1 MRRFPKLNRSDSIYY
16 RVFLAVLAP
25 LLATFS
31 LFGMYL
37 WIGEDLPKLAM
48 LSLLSVIV
56 GLAIALLVAADRMR
70 YLLRPIGVVNRAIQR
85 VRSGQLDARVEKL
98 SSGEMGELEAGFN
111 AMAQELANSQE
122 ELQEKIDQATREA
135 QESMEVVEIRN
146 AELDLARRRAIE
158 ASRAK
163 SEFLAN
169 MSHEIRTPMNGVIGF
184 TRLLGKTE
192 LNDQQQHFLQTIERS
207 ASSLLRIVDDI
218 LDFSRLE
225 SGKLVLNHEPF
236 KLRECVENA
245 VTLWAPQ
252 AHAKELELVWMV
264 YSDVADCLVGDETRI
279 LQILN
284 NLVGNA
290 VKFTEHGEIVVRVM
304 LEEEAEHF
312 IRVTFSISD
321 TGIGIPH
328 DERQRLF
335 VAFDQG
341 SAGGNRL
348 FGGTGLGLS
357 ICHALAM
364 AMNGEIRVDSDPG
377 KGSDFRVT
385 LQLDRDPD
393 APTAMH
399 TASLNRKGLLIDRHE
414 LSRIA
419 LQHAFNDMGLAI
431 DAHAKLPVSNSFDP
445 SPYALIVVG
454 CSANEQQMQET
465 VDFLGRLATNSQL
478 PVIVLVSSSEEDQLT
493 RFTDAG
499 AMYCLSKPPQI
510 RHLKESLKGCLTAAG
525 STTSMTAA
533 SDTYIQMAP
542 ESGPDRVKP
551 LMGKTCIAADD
562 HSVNLQLITYLLR
575 DMGAEVLQA
584 SNGHEAVAL
593 AHDHAVDM
601 IFLDV
606 HMPHLNGLDAAHQI
620 RSSHIGHSVP
630 IVALTADAAERNQR
644 EIGRAGIDRYLIKP
658 VAEEDLRQII
668 HELLEGAPGTA
679 AFVSAGG
686 VTRQA
691 TTERPVRDPAQALR
705 IAGGSA
711 SIAAKLFEELCRELP
726 SSLSELR
733 ACFAARN
740 WSELWQ
746 LSHRLHGASA
756 VCGVPALYHAMG
768 ELQRAVWL
776 EDESSVDSLLGRV
789 ANEIDL
795 VLASTEALS
804 G

>member
-1 MRRFPKLNRSDSIYY
+1 MQKFPKFNRSDSIYY
-16 RVFLAVLAP
+16 RVFLAILAP

-37 WIGEDLPKLAM
+37 WIGENQPKLAM
-48 LSLLSVIV
+48 LCLLSMIV
-56 GLAIALLVAADRMR
+56 GLAIALLVAADRLR
-70 YLLRPIGVVNRAIQR
+70 YLLRPLGVVNRAIQR
-85 VRSGQLDARVEKL
+85 VRSGQLDARVEKV

-122 ELQEKIDQATREA
+122 ELQDKIDQATREA

-192 LNDQQQHFLQTIERS
+192 LNDQQRHFLQTIERS

-236 KLRECVENA
+236 GLRECVENA

-252 AHAKELELVWMV
+252 AHAKALELVWMV
-264 YSDVADCLVGDETRI
+264 YSDVVDDVVGDETRI

-290 VKFTEHGEIVVRVM
+290 VKFTEQGEIVVRVM

-312 IRVTFSISD
+312 VRITFSISD

-341 SAGGNRL
+341 SASGNRL

-357 ICHALAM
+357 ICYALAT
-364 AMNGEIRVDSDPG
+364 AMNGEIRVNSEPG

-393 APTAMH
+393 APATTHA
-399 TASLNRKGLLIDRHE
+399 TPLNRRGLLIDQHD

-431 DAHAKLPVSNSFDP
+431 DDFTNLPILNGFDP
-445 SPYALIVVG
+445 TPYALMVIG
-454 CSANEQQMQET
+454 CSADERQMKET
-465 VDFLGRLATNSQL
+465 VDFVSRLVANFQL

-493 RFTDAG
+493 RFTEAG

-510 RHLKESLKGCLTAAG
+510 RHLQESLRGCLTAG
-525 STTSMTAA
+525 STTVAA
-533 SDTYIQMAP
+533 AKDAQTQTTPDSAP
-542 ESGPDRVKP
+542 DKTKP
-551 LMGKTCIAADD
+551 LTGKTCIAADD

-593 AHDHAVDM
+593 TRDHTVDM
-601 IFLDV
+601 VFLDV
-606 HMPHLNGLDAAHQI
+606 HMPHLNGLEAAHQI
-620 RSSHIGHSVP
+620 RSSHVGHSVP

-658 VAEEDLRQII
+658 VAEDDLRRII
-668 HELLEGAPGTA
+668 HELLEGAPGPA

-686 VTRQA
+686 APRQTA
-691 TTERPVRDPAQALR
+691 TERPVRDPAQALR

-733 ACFAARN
+733 NCFTERN

-756 VCGVPALYHAMG
+756 VCGVPALYHALG

-776 EDESSVDSLLGRV
+776 EDESSVDNLLDRV
-789 ANEIDL
+789 AGEIDL
-795 VLASTEALS
+795 VLASAQIVS

>member
-31 LFGMYL
+31 LFGVYL
-37 WIGEDLPKLAM
+37 WIGEDQPKLAM

-85 VRSGQLDARVEKL
+85 VRSGQLDARVEKS

-192 LNDQQQHFLQTIERS
+192 LNDQQRHFLQTIERS

-264 YSDVADCLVGDETRI
+264 YSDVADYLVGDETRI

-364 AMNGEIRVDSDPG
+364 AMNGEIRVDSEPG

-393 APTAMH
+393 APTAAH
-399 TASLNRKGLLIDRHE
+399 TASLNRRGLLVDRHE

-431 DAHAKLPVSNSFDP
+431 AVHAKLPVLNGFDP
-445 SPYALIVVG
+445 RPYALMVVG
-454 CSANEQQMQET
+454 CSADERQMQET
-465 VDFLGRLATNSQL
+465 VDFVSRLTANFQL
-478 PVIVLVSSSEEDQLT
+478 PVIVLVSSSEEDRLT

-510 RHLKESLKGCLTAAG
+510 RHLKESLRGCLNAG
-525 STTSMTAA
+525 SAGMATA
-533 SDTYIQMAP
+533 SDTYVQTTS
-542 ESGPDRVKP
+542 ESTPDIVKP
-551 LMGKTCIAADD
+551 LMDKTCIAADD

-593 AHDHAVDM
+593 AHEHTVDM
-601 IFLDV
+601 IFLDI
-606 HMPHLNGLDAAHQI
+606 HMPYLNGLEAAQQI
-620 RSSHIGHSVP
+620 RNSHTGHSVP

-668 HELLEGAPGTA
+668 HELLEDAPGAA

-686 VTRQA
+686 VTRQT

-711 SIAAKLFEELCRELP
+711 SIAAKLFEELCHELP

-733 ACFAARN
+733 VCFAARN

-756 VCGVPALYHAMG
+756 VCGVPALYHALG

-776 EDESSVDSLLGRV
+776 EDEASVDSLLDRV

-795 VLASTEALS
+795 VLASTEAVS
-804 G
+804 R